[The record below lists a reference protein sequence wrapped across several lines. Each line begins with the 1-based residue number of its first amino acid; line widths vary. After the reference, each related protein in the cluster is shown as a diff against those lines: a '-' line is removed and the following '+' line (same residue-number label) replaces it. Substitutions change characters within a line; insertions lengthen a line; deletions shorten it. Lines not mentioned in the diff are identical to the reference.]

1 MDNGWKLYYYI
12 DKSEISEQIRE
23 IMATTVLVMGLCLA
37 VALIMM
43 SVISKILS
51 TRILQLK
58 HGAEEISRGNFE
70 LKIEQGYSDEIGVVA
85 ESFRE
90 MCMKIN
96 QMMQDMYQLGLEKR
110 KEELKALQAMMN
122 PHFLYNCLSS
132 IKWKAIRSDQDD
144 IAEITGLLATFYR
157 TALNGGRQITIVQNE
172 LENIKAYL
180 QIQLK
185 SHENNF
191 DVEYQLDEAG
201 GECQMPNFLLQPIV
215 ENAICHGAD
224 LCESERGKI
233 KIEYIYGEEFLEFH
247 VYNNGPKVVGEELER
262 ILNTPGKGY
271 GIYNIRER
279 IRMYYDEECGCTVQL
294 RMRGWFVSPL
304 KSEKR

>member
-1 MDNGWKLYYYI
+1 
-12 DKSEISEQIRE
+12 
-23 IMATTVLVMGLCLA
+23 
-37 VALIMM
+37 
-43 SVISKILS
+43 
-51 TRILQLK
+51 
-58 HGAEEISRGNFE
+58 
-70 LKIEQGYSDEIGVVA
+70 
-85 ESFRE
+85 
-90 MCMKIN
+90 
-96 QMMQDMYQLGLEKR
+96 
-110 KEELKALQAMMN
+110 MN
-122 PHFLYNCLSS
+122 
-132 IKWKAIRSDQDD
+132 W
-144 IAEITGLLATFYR
+144 
-157 TALNGGRQITIVQNE
+157 
-172 LENIKAYL
+172 KAYL

-279 IRMYYDEECGCTVQL
+279 IRMYYDEECGLYSSTTDEGMVCFSIKI
-294 RMRGWFVSPL
+294 R
-304 KSEKR
+304 KEIENK